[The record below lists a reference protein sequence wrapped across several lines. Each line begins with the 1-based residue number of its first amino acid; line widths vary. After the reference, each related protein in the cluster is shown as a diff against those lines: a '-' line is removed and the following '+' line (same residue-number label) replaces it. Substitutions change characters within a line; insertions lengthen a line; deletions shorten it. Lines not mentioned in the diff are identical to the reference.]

1 MTEIDPRMAA
11 FDAVM
16 FGVEHD
22 PVLRSTIVALIVL
35 DREPDVEIGTARV
48 ERMTRLV
55 PKLRQVVSGTTASL
69 LPPRWE
75 TDPNFDLSY
84 HLRRYRVDPEDG
96 SLRPALRIAEQMA
109 EQAFDR
115 NRPLW
120 EMALVTGLAEGRCAV
135 IFKIHHSVTDGVGGM
150 AMAASLFD
158 LTPEAHL
165 PEGPDPDVPTGH
177 SIGAAGRVIEGV
189 QYSAIHT
196 LASLRRYTGEAL
208 GLIARVASDPA
219 TAATEGAIFA
229 ASAARV
235 LAPTG
240 EAMSPVMGP
249 RTLSLEMHL
258 LEVPLVDLKNA
269 GKAVGGTL
277 NDAFMAVV
285 CGALQRY
292 HVRHDNPIPDVRVN
306 MPVNLRHSDEAA
318 TGNQW
323 VPARFLIPIDIDD
336 PRERMRT
343 LSPLLRAARTEPA
356 LEISDFVM
364 RRLVTLPN
372 TVMTHV
378 AGGLMKGTDVAAT
391 NVPGP
396 PFPVYVAGA
405 RVQAIVPFAP
415 KAGAAINVALMSY
428 DGKVFLGLNID
439 TGSIRDPRAMVEC
452 FEEALIEVIAVGR
465 DIPTTT
471 SKKAAAKAPAK
482 KKAAVKAKT
491 TVKKPAKRAAKST
504 AKKKANVS

>member
-1 MTEIDPRMAA
+1 MTDIDPRMAA

-35 DREPDVEIGTARV
+35 DSEPDVDVGTARV

-84 HLRRYRVDPEDG
+84 HLRRYRVEPEDG

-120 EMALVTGLAEGRCAV
+120 EMALVTGLSEGRCAV

-158 LTPEAHL
+158 LTPEAL
-165 PEGPDPDVPTGH
+165 MPSGPEPEVAQPHMV
-177 SIGAAGRVIEGV
+177 GAAVRLLEGV
-189 QYSAIHT
+189 QYSTAHT
-196 LASLRRYTGEAL
+196 LSSIRRYTGETL
-208 GLIARVASDPA
+208 SLIARVASDPA
-219 TAATEGAIFA
+219 TAATEGAVFA

-240 EAMSPVMGP
+240 DAMSPVMGP

-258 LEVPLVDLKNA
+258 LQVPLVDLKAA
-269 GKAVGGTL
+269 GKAAGGTL

-292 HVRHDNPIPDVRVN
+292 HVRHGNPIPDVRVN

-323 VPARFLIPIDIDD
+323 VPARFLIPIDITD
-336 PRERMRT
+336 PRERIRT

-372 TVMTHV
+372 TLMTQV

-396 PFPVYVAGA
+396 PFTVYVAGA

-415 KAGAAINVALMSY
+415 KAGAALNVALMSY
-428 DGKVFLGLNID
+428 DGSVFLGLNID
-439 TGSIRDPRAMVEC
+439 TGSVRDPRVMVEC
-452 FEEALIEVIAVGR
+452 FEEALAEVIAVGR
-465 DIPTTT
+465 TDTAP
-471 SKKAAAKAPAK
+471 SAKKPGTRRSATKPAK
-482 KKAAVKAKT
+482 KS
-491 TVKKPAKRAAKST
+491 AAKKSA
-504 AKKKANVS
+504 AKK